1 MAALKKIGLLP
12 PVGTNAIPNP
22 KITPRTGALKELLF
36 KIILHFAVSL
46 NRAPRLQSYLP
57 TGSKNLIKAFIK
69 PRAAFVSTAGSL
81 TNNVS
86 SL

>member
-36 KIILHFAVSL
+36 KIILHFVLSL
-46 NRAPRLQSYLP
+46 NCTLRL
-57 TGSKNLIKAFIK
+57 
-69 PRAAFVSTAGSL
+69 
-81 TNNVS
+81 
-86 SL
+86 